1 VPGIE
6 RTYTLILESAPY
18 QPLPSGVSAASGT
31 PTVTEH
37 NATMKLRQV
46 ALGIAALALV
56 AACGTTANSSQAPS
70 AGPAGPGSIAPDP
83 SQPVAADSV
92 STYRAYLQTNAD
104 LLVQRTTP
112 FVNAV
117 VAGKLAEARVLYL
130 AAHQVYAQM
139 EPVAESFGDLDPAIN
154 ALETDVPAGGTFSGF
169 HRLERALWQA
179 KSLAGMAPIAKKLQA
194 DVVKL
199 QALVPTVDL
208 DPATIANGAAAVL
221 ADVSASKLAGL
232 EDRYSHTDLW
242 DVEGNVV
249 GAQAAYSAIRPLVV
263 PRAATLAS
271 TIDSGFEAILAAL
284 KPFQKGTGYV
294 LFTVLTP
301 ADTQALSAPID
312 AIADPLSQVAA
323 IVVSAQ

>member
-1 VPGIE
+1 
-6 RTYTLILESAPY
+6 
-18 QPLPSGVSAASGT
+18 
-31 PTVTEH
+31 
-37 NATMKLRQV
+37 MKLRQI
-46 ALGIAALALV
+46 ALGIAALVLV
-56 AACGTTANSSQAPS
+56 GACGTTAGPSLAPS
-70 AGPAGPGSIAPDP
+70 SGPAGAGSNAPDP
-83 SQPVAADSV
+83 SQPAAADSV

-117 VAGKLAEARVLYL
+117 VAGKVAEARVLYL
-130 AAHQVYAQM
+130 AAHQVYAQL
-139 EPVAESFGDLDPAIN
+139 EPVSESFGDLDPAIN
-154 ALETDVPAGGTFSGF
+154 ELETDVPAGGTFSGF

-179 KSLAGMAPIAKKLQA
+179 KSLAGMAPIAKKLLA
-194 DVVKL
+194 DVVML

-221 ADVSASKLAGL
+221 ADVSASKLGGL

-263 PRAATLAS
+263 PRAATLAT
-271 TIDSGFEAILAAL
+271 TIDGGFEAILAAL

-294 LFTVLTP
+294 LFTALTP

>member
-1 VPGIE
+1 MAMI
-6 RTYTLILESAPY
+6 
-18 QPLPSGVSAASGT
+18 
-31 PTVTEH
+31 
-37 NATMKLRQV
+37 KLRQ
-46 ALGIAALALV
+46 ALIGFAVVVL
-56 AACGTTANSSQAPS
+56 AACGTSANPS
-70 AGPAGPGSIAPDP
+70 LGPSTGPAAPGSIAPAA
-83 SQPVAADSV
+83 SQPLAADSV
-92 STYRAYLQTNAD
+92 ATYRAYLQTSAD
-104 LLVQRTTP
+104 LLVQRTTS

-117 VAGKLAEARVLYL
+117 VAGKVAEARVLYL

-139 EPVAESFGDLDPAIN
+139 EPVSESYGDLDPAIN
-154 ALETDVPAGGTFSGF
+154 VLETDVPAGATFGGF

-179 KSLAGMAPIAKKLQA
+179 QALAGMAPIAKQLLA

-199 QALVPTVDL
+199 QALVRTVDL

-221 ADVSASKLAGL
+221 ANVTASKLAGL

-242 DVEGNVV
+242 DVKGNVV

-271 TIDSGFEAILAAL
+271 TVDGGFTSILAAL
-284 KPFQKGTGYV
+284 EPFQKSAGYV
-294 LFTVLTP
+294 LFTALTA

>member
-1 VPGIE
+1 
-6 RTYTLILESAPY
+6 
-18 QPLPSGVSAASGT
+18 
-31 PTVTEH
+31 
-37 NATMKLRQV
+37 M
-46 ALGIAALALV
+46 
-56 AACGTTANSSQAPS
+56 
-70 AGPAGPGSIAPDP
+70 
-83 SQPVAADSV
+83 
-92 STYRAYLQTNAD
+92 
-104 LLVQRTTP
+104 
-112 FVNAV
+112 
-117 VAGKLAEARVLYL
+117 
-130 AAHQVYAQM
+130 
-139 EPVAESFGDLDPAIN
+139 
-154 ALETDVPAGGTFSGF
+154 
-169 HRLERALWQA
+169 
-179 KSLAGMAPIAKKLQA
+179 
-194 DVVKL
+194 VKL